1 VKRRGEAEEDTTTGA
16 MKRKRWF
23 VFPTPFS
30 SVMVALLAPLLFF
43 FFFFFFPRSSFAFA
57 SLSLPGRL
65 SPLVRS

>member
-1 VKRRGEAEEDTTTGA
+1 VKRRGEAEEETTTGA

-30 SVMVALLAPLLFF
+30 SVMVALLEPLLF
-43 FFFFFFPRSSFAFA
+43 FFFFFFPRSSLAFA
-57 SLSLPGRL
+57 SLSLSGRL